1 MSNTEILTLIRRFEA
16 LIQDLQN
23 LKINTMFYN
32 IVRLK
37 PFFTTY
43 NSCTEEF
50 KSLFPAE
57 YEKLNL
63 EPLPLY
69 DDQGKELFTVSRLS
83 TLLQQSRQIRAVLK
97 GFIPVNSNKIGL
109 PNKVTIHWL
118 AHNVPI
124 KFWFILG
131 GCFITIFILGV
142 RAGQVPWIRSLLPGY
157 SAEVPSSGK
166 PKLELTY
173 RGDII
178 NGKTVNINMEG
189 LNVPGDVA
197 LEGVYVKNVGNRIAD
212 NLSIKFFIPELYDQS
227 VIQYRS
233 GGITPSPWEVEDA
246 GPDSRYPYLVKWLER
261 FSLSP
266 GENWLIP
273 SFAMILRDTVKTSVS
288 AKLSI
293 FYGAE
298 QPAEAEFIFLL
309 KKNR

>member
-1 MSNTEILTLIRRFEA
+1 MQDPKLT
-16 LIQDLQN
+16 
-23 LKINTMFYN
+23 TTFYN

-43 NSCTEEF
+43 NSCTEQF

-131 GCFITIFILGV
+131 GCFITIFILGL

-157 SAEVPSSGK
+157 TAEVLSPGK
-166 PKLELTY
+166 PELELSY
-173 RGDII
+173 RGETI
-178 NGKTVNINMEG
+178 NGKTIKINLEG
-189 LNVPGDVA
+189 TPIPGDIG
-197 LEGVYVKNVGNRIAD
+197 LDGVYVKNVGSGPAD
-212 NLSIKFFIPELYDQS
+212 IMSIKFFLPGTDGQS
-227 VIQYRS
+227 VTQYGYYDGSVMVEQSLWIEEYADPASRYRS
-233 GGITPSPWEVEDA
+233 V
-246 GPDSRYPYLVKWLER
+246 LKWPEKV
-261 FSLSP
+261 SLSP
-266 GENWLIP
+266 TDNWLVP
-273 SFAMILRDTVKTSVS
+273 SFAVTLRDTVKSSVS

-293 FYGAE
+293 FYGAK
-298 QPAEAEFIFLL
+298 QPVEAEFIFILR
-309 KKNR
+309 KHR